1 MNNPNAGKDIRSL
14 SGCQE
19 NIAKTAQKA
28 KQSAK
33 TVGFIGQTAKD
44 SAKGAI
50 FFDQSANASVLFLIL
65 KRRCRAL
72 PRFTASGT
80 GLG

>member
-44 SAKGAI
+44 SAKCAI
-50 FFDQSANASVLFLIL
+50 SFGQSANAQFCS
-65 KRRCRAL
+65 
-72 PRFTASGT
+72 
-80 GLG
+80 